1 MKTHFIMILL
11 VFSACLQAQTN
22 ISYNPSSGTSGV
34 ATMNATLSG
43 ESGIAGSIY
52 LFKEWVLPAKVFTV
66 DNKVINVPNINYNA
80 KNSFFASKMTKDSI
94 FIFHGINKVEA
105 QGKRFDKI
113 GDKFYEV
120 LYTFDDHK
128 MFLKEHIA
136 VEKPEL
142 HHITSTVIGPGKYVF
157 EDKYYL
163 FTNNELLSFWPSK
176 KNILDAVD
184 SEKSAVNQQVKTQK
198 WSFSKEEDIIKIFKY
213 YDTL

>member
-1 MKTHFIMILL
+1 MILL
-11 VFSACLQAQTN
+11 VFSVCLQAQTN
-22 ISYNPSSGTSGV
+22 ISYSPSSGTSGV

-43 ESGIAGSIY
+43 ESGITGSIY
-52 LFKEWVLPAKVFTV
+52 LFKEWDQPAKVFTV
-66 DNKVINVPNINYNA
+66 NNKVINVPNINYNA
-80 KNSFFASKMTKDSI
+80 KNSFFASKMAKDSI
-94 FIFHGINKVEA
+94 FIFHGIHKVEA

-120 LYTFDDHK
+120 LYTFDDHR

-142 HHITSTVIGPGKYVF
+142 HPITSTVIGPGKYVF
-157 EDKYYL
+157 EEKYYL

-184 SEKSAVNQQVKTQK
+184 SEKSAVNQQVKAQK